1 MHHRLN
7 EKPIFQSMKIQNLL
21 LKKISI
27 IILLFVFVLN
37 ATAQRN
43 VLLVIAD
50 DIGTDYF
57 GCYEDHADTV
67 DLPNVRKLLA
77 KGVRFQN
84 VWSNPV
90 CSATRAGIL
99 TGRYSFRTGV
109 GGIVNGIGG
118 SGTIDSAEITIPKL
132 LKTYNTNIAKA
143 QVGKW
148 HLTTEA
154 ANRVLY
160 PNKMGFDRYE
170 GSFGG
175 TLTSYTNWSKITDG
189 VSSTVTNYATSEAV
203 NNAVTWL
210 KTQSSKPFFLWLAF
224 NAPHDPFH
232 LPPAN
237 LHSYTLSGTTMDI
250 NNNPK
255 KYFKA
260 MMQALDT
267 EMGRLFDSLKAMNKF
282 DSTDIIFMGDNGN
295 STRTAQIADTSRAKG
310 SVYQY
315 GVHVPFIIAGP
326 SVVNPNRVSGAL
338 INTADVFATV
348 LELFGYTTWQ
358 TQIPTAKPVDSKSI
372 LPIIKN
378 QATQVRPWAF
388 TEIFKLNTDSSDG
401 KTMRNTDY
409 KLIKFDYGAQRFYNL
424 TLDPNENNNLLTG
437 SLSYND
443 VTNYYAL
450 CNAMTTLV
458 GSGSFCNNAITTGVE
473 NFNPLNKDIKL
484 YPNPSKNKL
493 YLSFSD
499 PTFQVSEIKIID
511 AVGKTI
517 SDIKDMNLQNGIDIQ
532 AYHSGFYYLQIIDK
546 KTKNSTIKKFV
557 IQ

>member
-1 MHHRLN
+1 
-7 EKPIFQSMKIQNLL
+7 MKLKTLL
-21 LKKISI
+21 L
-27 IILLFVFVLN
+27 
-37 ATAQRN
+37 A
-43 VLLVIAD
+43 LLVCNTAVFAQTKKPNIIYILAD
-50 DIGTDYF
+50 DLGIDGVS
-57 GCYEDHADTV
+57 CYGADLFKTPV
-67 DLPNVRKLLA
+67 IDKLASTGIRYTNGYTAPLC
-77 KGVRFQN
+77 GP
-84 VWSNPV
+84 S
-90 CSATRAGIL
+90 RALIL
-99 TGRYSFRTGV
+99 TGRYAFRTGA
-109 GGIVNGIGG
+109 VNQDMTGQMKPSVETMMPSI
-118 SGTIDSAEITIPKL
+118 
-132 LKTYNTNIAKA
+132 LKQAGYTSSM
-143 QVGKW
+143 VGKW
-148 HLTTEA
+148 GQLPLGPAEF
-154 ANRVLY
+154 
-160 PNKMGFDRYE
+160 GFDDYLRFF
-170 GSFGG
+170 GSGV
-175 TLTSYTNWSKITDG
+175 YVSKEEKKQKYVLNGQESVLKDKEYMPDLMHTHIENFLSKHTKDPFYLYYSMVHVHG
-189 VSSTVTNYATSEAV
+189 EIMATPD
-203 NNAVTWL
+203 
-210 KTQSSKPFFLWLAF
+210 SKPGATDFKEL
-224 NAPHDPFH
+224 
-232 LPPAN
+232 
-237 LHSYTLSGTTMDI
+237 YTDNINYMD
-250 NNNPK
+250 K
-255 KYFKA
+255 LVGK
-260 MMQALDT
+260 LLRT
-267 EMGRLFDSLKAMNKF
+267 LDSLKIRDN
-282 DSTDIIFMGDNGN
+282 TIIVFMGDNGN

-378 QATQVRPWAF
+378 QTTQVRPWAF

-401 KTMRNTDY
+401 NTMRNTDY

-493 YLSFSD
+493 YLSFKH

-511 AVGKTI
+511 AVVKTI
-517 SDIKDMNLQNGIDIQ
+517 SDIKDMNLQNGIDIH

-557 IQ
+557 IE